1 MIIKDNLYG
10 TIEFGDVEER
20 VIDTPEFQRLRGIRQ
35 MSITNLVYPCANHTR
50 FEHSLGT
57 AHLAGQ
63 MAERLLESEEE
74 KDCVRLYA
82 LLHDVGHVAF
92 SHEGEDVLKEHL
104 GTHEEVGKK
113 IIMGSEIKDIVNEN
127 YDIRKII
134 GMGKNLAAIINTDI
148 GADRMDYLKRD
159 ALNTGVAYG
168 LIDTD
173 RLIHTIRMEKN
184 GLCIVEGGI
193 EAAEWLLIARFMMFS
208 TVYLHKTV
216 RIATAMLHKAI
227 ENAIGEGAIMPEE
240 FIWLGDEAALAK
252 MRESKK
258 ASRYVDGLVKR
269 RLYKEIASINEK
281 KLKKQEAERVEREL
295 SEKFNCEIL
304 LDYPTQF
311 SKPVSLRIRKKNGG
325 LARLEDISAL
335 VASLAAAEEK
345 RRKILVLASKENK
358 MKYGK
363 KIIKELGGL
372 AE

>member
-10 TIEFGDVEER
+10 TIEFGEVEER
-20 VIDTPEFQRLRGIRQ
+20 IIDTPEFQRLRGIKQ

-57 AHLAGQ
+57 AHLAGD
-63 MAERLLESEEE
+63 MAEKLLKSEEE
-74 KDCVRLYA
+74 KNCVRLYA
-82 LLHDVGHVAF
+82 LLHDIGHVAF

-113 IIMGSEIKDIVNEN
+113 IIMESEIKDIVNEN
-127 YDIRKII
+127 DNIRKII
-134 GMGKNLAAIINTDI
+134 EMRKNLAAIIDADI

-173 RLIHTIRMEKN
+173 RLIHTIKMEKN

-227 ENAIGEGAIMPEE
+227 ENAIEEGAILPGE
-240 FIWLGDEAALAK
+240 FIWLSDEAVLAK

-258 ASRYVDGLVKR
+258 ASHYANGLVKR
-269 RLYKEIASINEK
+269 RLYKEIASISEK
-281 KLKKQEAERVEREL
+281 KLKKLEAERVEREL

-311 SKPVSLRIRKKNGG
+311 SKPVSLRIRKKNGE

-345 RRKILVLASKENK
+345 RRKILVISSKENK
-358 MKYGK
+358 MKYGE
-363 KIIKELGGL
+363 KIIKELGEL